1 MTPARACEWAFLSSP
16 WRGACDTARMDQDR
30 QRGITRGLYAFAAL
44 AAVVNVGLY
53 WRAGLTVQSVVW
65 VLIAAGWIVGL
76 IWQSRKR

>member
-1 MTPARACEWAFLSSP
+1 M
-16 WRGACDTARMDQDR
+16 
-30 QRGITRGLYAFAAL
+30 TRGLYAFAAL

-76 IWQSRKR
+76 IWQARKR